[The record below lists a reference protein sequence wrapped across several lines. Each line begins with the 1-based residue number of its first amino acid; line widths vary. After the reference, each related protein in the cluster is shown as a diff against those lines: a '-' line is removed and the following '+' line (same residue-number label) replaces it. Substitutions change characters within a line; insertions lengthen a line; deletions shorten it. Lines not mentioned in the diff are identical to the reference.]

1 MTLRKGMTTF
11 LRSDLI
17 GFYEWPVDGELNNRL
32 SGEPDDS
39 EFNRNNGYEVLYMIR
54 HLMSAQNTLSTEAGH
69 ELEMMIKV
77 APTGLKTQRQMKDWV
92 ISN

>member
-1 MTLRKGMTTF
+1 MSLREGMTTF

-17 GFYEWPVDGELNNRL
+17 GFYEWSIDADLNLRL
-32 SGEPDDS
+32 TGEPDDA
-39 EFNRNNGYEVLYMIR
+39 EFNRNNGHEVLYMIR
-54 HLMSAQNTLSTEAGH
+54 HLMFVQNTLSSEAGH

-77 APTGLKTQRQMKDWV
+77 APAGLKTQRQIKDWI